1 MKRLVWITLAAT
13 TLFAQCPPEAVPG
26 TCIENSDIAM
36 ISELSE
42 VTVAPDTVAPEIQQN
57 VQENDFDKVY
67 EGIVALQNE
76 DYETA
81 FSIFYGLAAAG
92 NFLAQQNLGV
102 MYNHGLGI
110 REDKEKA
117 AYWFEK
123 ANKNR
128 QDSGWMKICRTE
140 TDYSSR

>member
-1 MKRLVWITLAAT
+1 MKKFLWIALAAT
-13 TLFAQCPPEAVPG
+13 ALFAQCPPEAVPG
-26 TCIENSDIAM
+26 TCIENSDIA
-36 ISELSE
+36 I
-42 VTVAPDTVAPEIQQN
+42 TEITET
-57 VQENDFDKVY
+57 VQEPSVNIPQKNENAFDRVY

-81 FSIFYGLAAAG
+81 FTIFRALAEEG

-110 REDKEKA
+110 KEDKEKA

-123 ANKNR
+123 ANESRNAN
-128 QDSGWMKICRTE
+128 SWMKVCRTE
-140 TDYSSR
+140 VDTVYASR